1 MPHQSGNP
9 YINIFTTLCHYSKGS
24 SEIRSLKNNQIDF
37 KTNSMRTTP
46 FNDAEAHEA
55 TQEIF
60 EDKALVA
67 GMQQFLPTELSEYLL
82 KAKDEVHSIYDFQ
95 SKLTYPLLMGIQKMS
110 ITERTTSGLENI
122 SKTDKH
128 LYISNHRDIVLDPC
142 FLNTV
147 FYENKIETCE
157 VAIGSNLA
165 KHQAT
170 DYIFKMNRSFIVHRE
185 GNPRELYQHSLNLS
199 NYILGLVTNNKASVW
214 IAQRE
219 GRAKDGNDRT
229 QQGLVK
235 MLTMS
240 QTGEAADHFK
250 ALNIIPVSITYEFD
264 PCDLLKTE
272 EHIDKVYNPDFQK
285 TFKQDVQN
293 MLLGMKGKKGR
304 VNFHFGKPLNEEL
317 DVLSLIKNKKK
328 QLEKVVELIDKAIHR
343 NFRLHEINYVSHD
356 LLNDST
362 DYSDKYTATD
372 FEKYATIFANKLATI
387 DDKDRATARDYLLG
401 IYANPVT
408 NAHTASTTT
417 LQSGA

>member
-1 MPHQSGNP
+1 
-9 YINIFTTLCHYSKGS
+9 
-24 SEIRSLKNNQIDF
+24 
-37 KTNSMRTTP
+37 MRTTP
-46 FNDAEAHEA
+46 FTDTEAHEA
-55 TQEIF
+55 TQAIF

-67 GMQQFLPTELSEYLL
+67 GMKQFLPNELSEYLL
-82 KAKDEVHSIYDFQ
+82 KAKNEVHSIYDFQ
-95 SKLTYPLLMGIQKMS
+95 SKLTYPLLMGIQQMS

-142 FLNTV
+142 LLNTV

-165 KHQAT
+165 KYKTT

-199 NYILGLVTNNKASVW
+199 NYIFGLVTNNKASVW

-219 GRAKDGNDRT
+219 GRAKDGDDRT

-240 QTGEAADHFK
+240 QQDDAVGHFK

-264 PCDLLKTE
+264 PCDLLKTV
-272 EHIDKVYNPDFQK
+272 EHIDKIYNPDFKK

-293 MLLGMKGKKGR
+293 MLLGMEGQKGR
-304 VNFHFGKPLNEEL
+304 VNFHFGKPLDKEL
-317 DVLSLIKNKKK
+317 DILATIKNKRK
-328 QLEKVVELIDKAIHR
+328 QLAAVVELIDKAIHR
-343 NFRLHEINYVSHD
+343 NFRLHEINYIAHD
-356 LLNDST
+356 LLKNSAEYST
-362 DYSDKYTATD
+362 EYTTEDY
-372 FEKYATIFANKLATI
+372 EKYETIFNKKLGTI
-387 DDKDRATARDYLLG
+387 IEKDQEVARNYLLG
-401 IYANPVT
+401 IYANPVI
-408 NAHTASTTT
+408 NAQTA
-417 LQSGA
+417 AHF